1 MSGFDLGL
9 RERPDEIDPET
20 RLKLES
26 RNSINLSEEG
36 MSYLAD
42 HFQVPLRF
50 DPELLLSLNAIAVR
64 EIQPDAGM
72 FRREQIL
79 VRDHIPPKAADVP
92 TLIDE
97 MLDHANGQIDDFYTA
112 AFILWRVCWI
122 HPFSDGNGRVARM
135 LSYISLSILL
145 REVIDLGGFFSQI
158 MQREDEYYAALADAD
173 KRWAASDQDYQDP
186 NVVRDME
193 QLLLDIYAVLQ
204 QHPSG

>member
-1 MSGFDLGL
+1 MSGFDFGL

-26 RNSINLSEEG
+26 RNSIDLSEEG

-64 EIQPDAGM
+64 EIQPDAGI
-72 FRREQIL
+72 FRSEPIL
-79 VRDHIPPKAADVP
+79 VADHVPPKSTDVSS
-92 TLIDE
+92 LVDE
-97 MLDHANGQIDDFYTA
+97 MFDHVNGQTDGFYAA
-112 AFILWRVCWI
+112 AFVLWRVCWI

-135 LSYISLSILL
+135 LSYICLSLVL
-145 REVIDLGGFFSQI
+145 REVIDCGGFFSQLLE
-158 MQREDEYYAALADAD
+158 RSDDYHAALADAD

-186 NVVRDME
+186 EVVREME
-193 QLLLDIYAVLQ
+193 QLLLDIYADL
-204 QHPSG
+204 PGN